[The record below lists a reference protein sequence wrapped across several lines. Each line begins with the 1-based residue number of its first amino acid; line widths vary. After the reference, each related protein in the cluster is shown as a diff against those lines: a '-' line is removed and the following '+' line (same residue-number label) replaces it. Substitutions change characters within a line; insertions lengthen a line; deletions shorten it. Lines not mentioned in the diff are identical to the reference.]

1 MILYQLQ
8 CSRGHGFEG
17 WFRDSSAYDRQANKG
32 DISCPMCGSA
42 DVVKAPMAPSVVSR
56 GAEKELS
63 PERRAREL
71 AREILIATGKLQ
83 KHVEEHF
90 EYVGDKFAD
99 EARAIHNGD
108 AEERDIYGEAT
119 IEEAKALHED
129 EIPVRYLGP
138 KRPKPS

>member
-17 WFRDSSAYDRQANKG
+17 WFRDSSAYDKQAGKG

-42 DVVKAPMAPSVVSR
+42 DVSKAVMAPNVVSR
-56 GAEKELS
+56 PDKSSQS
-63 PERRAREL
+63 PEVRAREL

-83 KHVEEHF
+83 KHVEENF

-99 EARAIHNGD
+99 EARAIHHGE
-108 AEERDIYGEAT
+108 AEDRDIYGEAT
-119 IEEAKALHED
+119 VEEAKSLHED
-129 EIPVRYLGP
+129 EIPVRFMGV